1 MDQDHLLQHTIRDL
15 QAALRTE
22 TIRADLL
29 TDKVSSLSKQVAGLA
44 QLVGRL
50 ESQNRLPAASELAA
64 QPLPDPELGR
74 LESQASKPAASEGAL
89 LLPPVKRLK
98 IGAAASGVTKVSAVV
113 DLRHEPSVVHSL
125 VQHPSTETEESSQ
138 LSPYKPS
145 PTPSDLV
152 SPSIDYSPAASVL
165 TPVRLPPSKYTYEN
179 HFSVGDYCTVKSVKP
194 RHKGQLVYVTQL
206 AGQYCWVLLST
217 GERIKKH
224 GTSLEKI
231 PPGNLSLTT
240 YDVYSDLESVVF
252 SHKEKTH
259 PLVYG
264 HGADHESDKTTPSRT
279 SPEPRVQVDDPT
291 SVAREPGHAMEK
303 N

>member
-50 ESQNRLPAASELAA
+50 ESQNRLPAAPELAA

-98 IGAAASGVTKVSAVV
+98 TGAAASGVTKVSAVV

-125 VQHPSTETEESSQ
+125 VQHPSTETE
-138 LSPYKPS
+138 
-145 PTPSDLV
+145 
-152 SPSIDYSPAASVL
+152 
-165 TPVRLPPSKYTYEN
+165 
-179 HFSVGDYCTVKSVKP
+179 
-194 RHKGQLVYVTQL
+194 
-206 AGQYCWVLLST
+206 
-217 GERIKKH
+217 
-224 GTSLEKI
+224 
-231 PPGNLSLTT
+231 
-240 YDVYSDLESVVF
+240 
-252 SHKEKTH
+252 
-259 PLVYG
+259 
-264 HGADHESDKTTPSRT
+264 
-279 SPEPRVQVDDPT
+279 
-291 SVAREPGHAMEK
+291 
-303 N
+303 